1 MQGIPAIPFGHPS
14 RLFQKPWLGSD
25 GDCLEEP
32 HRDMWPS
39 EKKNQ
44 AGGLGP
50 RQIRTQGL
58 HCLLRLVPS
67 VPEPEKKATDSVEL
81 SGLSE
86 N

>member
-1 MQGIPAIPFGHPS
+1 MQSIPAIPFGHPS
-14 RLFQKPWLGSD
+14 GPFQKLWLGSG
-25 GDCLEEP
+25 GDCLEELP
-32 HRDMWPS
+32 GEMWPS

-67 VPEPEKKATDSVEL
+67 IPGSEKKAANSVEL
-81 SGLSE
+81 SGLRE